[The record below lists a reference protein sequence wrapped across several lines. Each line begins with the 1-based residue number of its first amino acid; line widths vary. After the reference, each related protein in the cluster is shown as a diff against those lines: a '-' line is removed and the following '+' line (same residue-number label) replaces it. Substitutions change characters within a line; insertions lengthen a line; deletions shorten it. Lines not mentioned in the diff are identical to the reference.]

1 MSSFQREARQQ
12 VERGWWRRR
21 RWRARSCRGR
31 GWGCAIGRH
40 VRGRFCPRSA
50 STRPRCRSA
59 RCVARRFCEKRIS
72 FSDSYFQLFHSYSHS
87 HSHSLPSWVP
97 RGAPTS
103 ENAPSHGHKTYRDR
117 DLRRE
122 EHLSEPTHTLGRHR
136 AREWQPVHSLV
147 SCWQGKPR
155 RDRAISPRQGA

>member
-1 MSSFQREARQQ
+1 MPDRAVGGMPTRDLSFALLYTPLLYRTLMLCRKYHCLQRLL
-12 VERGWWRRR
+12 
-21 RWRARSCRGR
+21 
-31 GWGCAIGRH
+31 
-40 VRGRFCPRSA
+40 
-50 STRPRCRSA
+50 
-59 RCVARRFCEKRIS
+59 K
-72 FSDSYFQLFHSYSHS
+72 SDFAKSESHSHSHSQLFHSYSHS

-136 AREWQPVHSLV
+136 AREWQPVQDKRFLLARETSTR
-147 SCWQGKPR
+147 S
-155 RDRAISPRQGA
+155 RDLASSRCIEA